1 VIRVRIRGV
10 KYRTKYR
17 NPVNQLTGAMIDC
30 CDRIYNNR
38 GSDCRGATLL
48 FWLEIIRHAVATD
61 PRDKI
66 YSVLGLPELF
76 AHSSPS
82 DFDPSFLFPDYTAS
96 VQDVYSK
103 AAKAIVSK
111 TNSLNVLLHV
121 GSRTKHITR
130 TWTPDW
136 STFSENLV
144 SELRAQKP
152 TAAGT
157 SKAYSEF
164 APNLGTL
171 TVRVFIPGLVSKAS
185 TNMTAHL
192 ESFIAPTT
200 F

>member
-121 GSRTKHITR
+121 GSRTKHITQSLHR
-130 TWTPDW
+130 T
-136 STFSENLV
+136 L
-144 SELRAQKP
+144 ELSQ
-152 TAAGT
+152 
-157 SKAYSEF
+157 F
-164 APNLGTL
+164 VFLF
-171 TVRVFIPGLVSKAS
+171 RV
-185 TNMTAHL
+185 
-192 ESFIAPTT
+192 
-200 F
+200 